1 MPTSIRLISP
11 FVALTA
17 ILFVGNARAGEEK
30 IALDKLPKAVLDA
43 AKAKFPEA
51 ELLASGKEE
60 EDGKVTYEVSLKD
73 KGQHVDVEFTA
84 DGTILVIEKAIAV
97 KNLPK
102 EVAEA
107 LERKHPK
114 ATIKKVEEITKQD
127 KIAAYEVLLV
137 TARKKK
143 IYEVTFDSS
152 GKFVKQEEKK
162 AKEKED
168 KEEKEDKDEKK

>member
-1 MPTSIRLISP
+1 MRTLIRWISP
-11 FVALTA
+11 AVALVG
-17 ILFVGNARAGEEK
+17 LMLVGNVQAGEEK
-30 IALDKLPKAVLDA
+30 VALDKLPKAVLDA
-43 AKAKFPEA
+43 AKAKFPDA
-51 ELLASGKEE
+51 ELVGGGKEE

-73 KGQHVDVEFTA
+73 KGQKVDVELTA
-84 DGTILVIEKAIAV
+84 DGTILVIEKAISV

-107 LERKHPK
+107 LEHKHPK
-114 ATIKKVEEITKQD
+114 ATIKRVEEITKQD

-137 TARKKK
+137 TARKKR
-143 IYEVTFDSS
+143 IWEVTFDPS

-162 AKEKED
+162 AKEKEE